1 MASGH
6 VSALSIISWEGYLSA
21 MFGNTLMCS
30 HFAASGERSAVNVQL
45 VGILNNFLI
54 LTQVGPCRNTL
65 QNHGPVPFPTA
76 LPEQADAARH
86 C

>member
-1 MASGH
+1 MSQNGINMASG
-6 VSALSIISWEGYLSA
+6 SAMALSIISWEGYLSA

-54 LTQVGPCRNTL
+54 LTQV
-65 QNHGPVPFPTA
+65 
-76 LPEQADAARH
+76 E
-86 C
+86 

>member
-1 MASGH
+1 MSTCHLRAQRFPHLNPFPLAQNAVNMASGH
-6 VSALSIISWEGYLSA
+6 ASALSIISWEGYLSA

-54 LTQVGPCRNTL
+54 LTQVR
-65 QNHGPVPFPTA
+65 
-76 LPEQADAARH
+76 
-86 C
+86 